1 MTKTQFIACVA
12 AGAAAMS
19 LSGCGTI
26 TPKATDLQTADF
38 GPAPNQAAIL
48 SGVQSWME
56 PKLRDP
62 MSAIYNCGN
71 PRRAWTNV
79 FGRITYGW
87 AVNCTVN
94 AKNAYGGY
102 VGAKPYG
109 YLFRDNRV
117 VQDAWATIG
126 YVD

>member
-1 MTKTQFIACVA
+1 
-12 AGAAAMS
+12 
-19 LSGCGTI
+19 
-26 TPKATDLQTADF
+26 
-38 GPAPNQAAIL
+38 
-48 SGVQSWME
+48 ME

-62 MSAIYNCGN
+62 TSAVYTCGS

-79 FGRITYGW
+79 YGKITYGW
-87 AVNCTVN
+87 AVNCTIN

-109 YLFRDNRV
+109 FLFQGQRV
-117 VQDAWATIG
+117 VQDAWANIG